1 MKRLLLMFILITI
14 SLVAVFG
21 VYANA
26 DEMKKSEPCA
36 SQEPGERLV
45 NAVSLIP
52 NPDYVPD
59 PNAKDIPPEVT
70 EMETGK
76 KYASLDEYM
85 EKVGNPRKEKDP
97 DIWFVLEYAMPRD
110 EYYVWSNRTPQEI
123 RDKFE
128 EEILAEAIEQG
139 YE

>member
-26 DEMKKSEPCA
+26 DEMKKSELCA
-36 SQEPGERLV
+36 SQETGERLV

-70 EMETGK
+70 DMETGK

-85 EKVGNPRKEKDP
+85 EKVGNMLKEQYP
-97 DIWFVLEYAMPRD
+97 DISFYEKHVLTDGTTYIF
-110 EYYVWSNRTPQEI
+110 SNKTPNEV
-123 RDKFE
+123 FE
-128 EEILAEAIEQG
+128 KKQ
-139 YE
+139 